1 MMLHC
6 DDMATPIA
14 PGLDNTIVP
23 SPLLSHKPVRGWA
36 IFLLLT
42 TLAVPRG
49 AWGQAAPADTF
60 TRIDAVIVGLSA
72 GLYWAPDVFGIEA
85 GPPDCLPCDRA
96 SLPSFDRFSV
106 AEVRP
111 FWDDLST
118 VFLFGLA
125 AATWLDLMVAE
136 PRARESGRSQIVA
149 SAESAVLA
157 VGVTVLLKEVVGRN
171 RPVLYTDGAAG
182 IADPA
187 AQTRSWPSG
196 HTSTAFALAT
206 SYVLSQSKKGT
217 GVAARVGVLGVAA
230 ATGLLRVAAARHFP
244 SDVVSGAAIGIGS
257 ALLVHAIRF

>member
-6 DDMATPIA
+6 NDMPTPIA
-14 PGLDNTIVP
+14 PGLGNTIVP

-36 IFLLLT
+36 IFVLLA

-49 AWGQAAPADTF
+49 AWGQAAAAETF
-60 TRIDAVIVGLSA
+60 TLTDAVIVGLAA
-72 GLYWAPDVFGIEA
+72 GLYWAPDVLGIEA

-96 SLPSFDRFSV
+96 SLPFFDRFSV

-111 FWDDLST
+111 VWDHLST
-118 VFLFGLA
+118 VLLAGLA
-125 AATWLDLMVAE
+125 AATWLDLIVAE
-136 PRARESGRSQIVA
+136 PGARESGRAQVVA
-149 SAESAVLA
+149 SVESAALA
-157 VGVTVLLKEVVGRN
+157 VGVTVLLKDVVGRN
-171 RPVLYTDGAAG
+171 RPVLYSDGAAG

-196 HTSTAFALAT
+196 HASTVFALAT
-206 SYVLSQSKKGT
+206 SYVLSQSKRGT
-217 GVAARVGVLGVAA
+217 GMAARVGALGVAA

-244 SDVVSGAAIGIGS
+244 SDVASGAAIGIGS